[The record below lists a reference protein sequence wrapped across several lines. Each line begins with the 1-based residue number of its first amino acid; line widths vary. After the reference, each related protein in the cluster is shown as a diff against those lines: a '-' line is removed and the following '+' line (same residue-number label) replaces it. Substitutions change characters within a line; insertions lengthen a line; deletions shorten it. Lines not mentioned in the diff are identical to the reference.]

1 MSAMNEESLLL
12 PSADKKKSQHDQCT
26 PEEFW
31 TTVTVVITV
40 VMGIVIGIIGGILFG
55 IYFPTEYQ
63 DRVYVTP
70 NMNLRRAS
78 SKYTLSSV
86 DISNRDY
93 RRPMDDS
100 FTFEKNPLAILV
112 TLDGKKAYL
121 TNEDRT
127 LSVVDLVN
135 NKVSDIILVSG
146 KPTNLVM
153 TPDEAWIYVVVNGAI
168 LVIDTK
174 VNTVLKT
181 IPIGQN
187 PLGIAILP
195 GGTQIYVTNG
205 NEDGSVIIINT
216 ATNMV
221 VDEIAVGGYSYGV
234 AFTPDGKQAYVT
246 VVNADS
252 VIIDIENRTVTGKI
266 NAPPSLYL
274 IAITSDGTK
283 AYISN
288 GWDKLYILH
297 LANNTLI
304 DSISIGSI
312 PLGIVTNRDST
323 RVYVTTA
330 SSLLV
335 IDTETNKVIYTIT
348 MYREYGYQKIG
359 SGLAI
364 GPIL

>member
-1 MSAMNEESLLL
+1 MPVVDEKSSLL
-12 PSADKKKSQHDQCT
+12 PSADKKKGQHDQCT
-26 PEEFW
+26 PADFW
-31 TTVTVVITV
+31 ITVTVVITV
-40 VMGIVIGIIGGILFG
+40 VGIVIGIVEGILFG

-70 NMNLRRAS
+70 NMNLRLLT
-78 SKYTLSSV
+78 KYTLSFV
-86 DISNRDY
+86 DISTRDY
-93 RRPMDDS
+93 KRPIDDS
-100 FTFEKNPLAILV
+100 FTLEKNPLAILV

-135 NKVSDIILVSG
+135 NKVSDIILVPA

-153 TPDEAWIYVVVNGAI
+153 TPDEAWIYVVINGAI

-174 VNTVLKT
+174 VNTVLRT

-205 NEDGSVIIINT
+205 NEDGSVVIIDT

-246 VVNADS
+246 VVNSNA

-266 NAPPSLYL
+266 NAPPNLYL
-274 IAITSDGTK
+274 ITITSDGTK

-288 GWDKLYILH
+288 GWDKLYVLY

-330 SSLLV
+330 SSLFV

-348 MYREYGYQKIG
+348 MYRNGYQKIG

-364 GPIL
+364 GSIL